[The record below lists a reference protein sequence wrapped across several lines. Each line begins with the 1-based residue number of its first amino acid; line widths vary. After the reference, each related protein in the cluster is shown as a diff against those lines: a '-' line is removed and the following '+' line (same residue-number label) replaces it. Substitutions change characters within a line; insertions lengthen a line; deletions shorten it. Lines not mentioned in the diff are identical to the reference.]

1 MLLSQLHASWKFGCD
16 SQKWPVCVC
25 VVLLEENFLLGP
37 WSKSFGTGQAL
48 KVMCV
53 MLSPELA
60 VAHRESSLLSNNSW
74 AVYTTVSF
82 LHEP

>member
-1 MLLSQLHASWKFGCD
+1 MHLGNLGVIPRNGQC
-16 SQKWPVCVC
+16 VCVC

-53 MLSPELA
+53 ILSPELA